1 MKGAVG
7 LILVTG
13 ISLGGWAGYLRA
25 SGNIHEIE
33 PGAVFRTAQLSRA
46 QLSSLLQD
54 KHVRT
59 VVNLRGPNPGRSWYD
74 DELAATTRAGVRYVS
89 LPMSAN
95 REPNEALL
103 TRLIETLRTVE
114 MPVVIHCE
122 GGADRTGLAAAL
134 YELLVMGRSA
144 EVASAQLSFRYGH
157 FPWLTSRTGAMDAT
171 FWRVAAE
178 NSVKLQA
185 EMPE

>member
-1 MKGAVG
+1 
-7 LILVTG
+7 
-13 ISLGGWAGYLRA
+13 
-25 SGNIHEIE
+25 
-33 PGAVFRTAQLSRA
+33 
-46 QLSSLLQD
+46 
-54 KHVRT
+54 
-59 VVNLRGPNPGRSWYD
+59 
-74 DELAATTRAGVRYVS
+74 
-89 LPMSAN
+89 MSAN